1 MEVAELKRRAL
12 YPPCW
17 LPRVQARTFVAIHRP
32 QATASESVS
41 FSRSQTPAPRSVS
54 TDDYGSVAQSLL
66 LLYVIKDPHQEVSE
80 QNCFC
85 CLGRSSNRTSGWLG
99 GFFRR
104 PIAPLNSSMRATCS
118 PRSIE
123 ADHKG
128 AVLLER
134 VLDKLHANAGVG
146 CFDELPNANLD
157 LSEGLEHGSIVVTN
171 NCWLSEP
178 IRVPRR
184 R

>member
-1 MEVAELKRRAL
+1 LRTPSTAIGRAGR
-12 YPPCW
+12 CW
-17 LPRVQARTFVAIHRP
+17 AGETVSLLSWKAISLPI
-32 QATASESVS
+32 ESAVINS
-41 FSRSQTPAPRSVS
+41 WSVC
-54 TDDYGSVAQSLL
+54 LL
-66 LLYVIKDPHQEVSE
+66 LLCVIKDPQQEVSE
-80 QNCFC
+80 QDCFC
-85 CLGRSSNRTSGWLG
+85 CLGRSSYRTSGWLG